1 MEPLFT
7 EEQLNSMS
15 RENIIALMKTMQKHQ
30 QEQENQI
37 RILTE
42 KTKELEILHA
52 MLSDRLTLALRNRK
66 GASSEKYAD
75 A

>member
-1 MEPLFT
+1 
-7 EEQLNSMS
+7 MS

-42 KTKELEILHA
+42 KTKELEFLNA
-52 MLSDRLTLALRNRK
+52 MLSDRLTLSLIHIYHKRRIDY
-66 GASSEKYAD
+66 ER
-75 A
+75 